1 MSYFKNVCLLKS
13 PQKFDIPQAII
24 LSDLIEICYLAGMVK
39 GDVDSINIPINI
51 YASNPFHDFERYL
64 RTHRADIIGISSMT
78 GAYSNALEYAKI
90 AKKDNLYVVLGGY
103 HPTAL
108 PDEVLKSPY
117 VDAVIR
123 GEGEFTFKELVNEGP
138 SEGVLGLSFK
148 DNGNVIHNPDRDVIA
163 NLDVVPHPLREIRP
177 KRFGSKSNDY
187 SLDTI
192 FTSRGCRVKCSFCSN
207 DMVNK
212 NWRHRSPENV
222 IEELKMIHS
231 TKKRKIIK
239 IWDANVLTDVD
250 RMERIVDLMFENNL
264 TNFKIWTES
273 RTTDI
278 IRAERIMQ
286 KLHDIGLKHVSLG
299 IESPNLETLKRIR
312 KGTTPKTCEKAIE
325 ILNDYK
331 IKIQGYLIIG
341 HLNETVEDIKR
352 YPEYARMLGLKQVA
366 FMVMTPYPG
375 TRIFDEYKKEKA
387 INSYRWDMYNNFGTV
402 VEPNKIDLKTLKKM
416 FVYCYGKFYGVD
428 VSSRHH
434 TILDIVHE
442 TIYRLIFVAVIEKND
457 DRNNY
462 SDLKDYLLE
471 YLRTLVGIS
480 TNDAEFKSSRL
491 LKILGKKIIFR
502 FFHSKGNSIDF
513 RFTTNGSLTNLSIT
527 NGTKVPGYR
536 CITVS
541 LDDILSFEE
550 HLPTKNI
557 VAITTKYKI
566 AKVNRIKKTRRYL
579 SLLLDKNFQVLI
591 YHITAFIIKTTA
603 RSAFHNTQ
611 RY

>member
-24 LSDLIEICYLAGMVK
+24 LSDLIEICYLAGMVQ
-39 GDVDSINIPINI
+39 GDVDSINIPVNI

-78 GAYSNALEYAKI
+78 GAYNNALEYAKI
-90 AKKDNLYVVLGGY
+90 AKKHNLYVVLGGY

-108 PDEVLKSPY
+108 PDEVLRSPY

-138 SEGVLGLSFK
+138 SKGVLGLSFK

-192 FTSRGCRVKCSFCSN
+192 FTSRGCRIKCSFCSN

-231 TKKRKIIK
+231 TRKRKILK

-250 RMERIVDLMFENNL
+250 RMEKIVDLMFENSL

-286 KLHDIGLKHVSLG
+286 KLHDIGLRHVSLG

-312 KGTTPKTCEKAIE
+312 KGTTPKTTEKAIE

-375 TRIFDEYKKEKA
+375 THIFDEYKQEKA

-416 FVYCYGKFYGVD
+416 FVYCYGKFYGVN

-434 TILDIVHE
+434 TILDTVHE
-442 TIYRLIFVAVIEKND
+442 TIYRLIFVAVTEKND
-457 DRNNY
+457 DRNSF
-462 SDLKDYLLE
+462 SDIKDYMLE
-471 YLRTLVGIS
+471 YLRTLVGNNI
-480 TNDAEFKSSRL
+480 NDANFRDSRI

-502 FFHSKGNSIDF
+502 FFHSKGNSVDF
-513 RFTTNGSLTNLSIT
+513 KFTKNESLTNLSII
-527 NGTKVPGYR
+527 NGTRVTGYR
-536 CITVS
+536 CITIY
-541 LDDILSFEE
+541 LDDILNFEE
-550 HLPTKNI
+550 HLPTRRF

-566 AKVNRIKKTRRYL
+566 AKVNKIKKSVRYL
-579 SLLLDKNFQVLI
+579 SLILDKNLQASI
-591 YHITAFIIKTTA
+591 CHITAFIIKTA
-603 RSAFHNTQ
+603 VRSTFLNLR

>member
-13 PQKFDIPQAII
+13 PQKVDAPYA
-24 LSDLIEICYLAGMVK
+24 LTVSDLTEICYLAGMVNN
-39 GDVDSINIPINI
+39 DVDSITIPVNT
-51 YASNPFHDFERYL
+51 YASNPLHDFEKYL
-64 RTHRADIIGISSMT
+64 RTHKADMIGISSMT
-78 GAYSNALEYAKI
+78 GAYTNALEYAKI
-90 AKKDNLYVVLGGY
+90 AKKHNLFVVLGGY

-108 PDEVLKSPY
+108 PGEVLKSPY

-177 KRFGSKSNDY
+177 RRFGSKSNDY
-187 SLDTI
+187 LLDTI
-192 FTSRGCRVKCSFCSN
+192 FTSRGCRIKCSFCSN

-222 IEELKMIHS
+222 IEELKMIH
-231 TKKRKIIK
+231 TAEKRKMLK
-239 IWDANVLTDVD
+239 IWDANVLTDVN
-250 RMERIVDLMFENNL
+250 RMERIVDLMFESNL

-286 KLHDIGLKHVSLG
+286 KLHDIGFRHVSLG
-299 IESPNLETLKRIR
+299 IESPNLETLKSIR

-331 IKIQGYLIIG
+331 IKIQGYFIIG
-341 HLNETVEDIKR
+341 HLNETVEDIKK

-375 TRIFDEYKKEKA
+375 TRIYNEYKKENA

-416 FVYCYGKFYGVD
+416 LIYCYAKFFGVD

-434 TILDIVHE
+434 TILDTVHE
-442 TIYRLIFVAVIEKND
+442 TIFRLIFVAVIEKND
-457 DRNNY
+457 DRNSY
-462 SDLKDYLLE
+462 SDLKNYLLE
-471 YLRTLVGIS
+471 YLRTLVGINI
-480 TNDAEFKSSRL
+480 NDANFKNSWL
-491 LKILGKKIIFR
+491 LKRLGKKIIFR
-502 FFHSKGNSIDF
+502 FFHSGGNSVDF
-513 RFTTNGSLTNLSIT
+513 KFTTNGSLTNLSIT
-527 NGTKVPGYR
+527 NGTKVTGYR
-536 CITVS
+536 CITID

-550 HLPTKNI
+550 HLPPKRI
-557 VAITTKYKI
+557 LAITTKYKI
-566 AKVNRIKKTRRYL
+566 AKVNKIKKSVRYL
-579 SLLLDKNFQVLI
+579 SLFLDRNFQALI
-591 YHITAFIIKTTA
+591 YHITAFIIKTA
-603 RSAFHNTQ
+603 IRNAFLNLR

>member
-13 PQKFDIPQAII
+13 PQKVDIPQALI

-39 GDVDSINIPINI
+39 NDVDSINIPVNI
-51 YASNPFHDFERYL
+51 YATNPLHDFERYL
-64 RTHRADIIGISSMT
+64 KTHPADMIGISSMT
-78 GAYSNALEYAKI
+78 GAYTNALEYAKI
-90 AKKDNLYVVLGGY
+90 AKKHNLYVVLGGY

-148 DNGNVIHNPDRDVIA
+148 DNGNIIHNPDRDVIA

-177 KRFGSKSNDY
+177 KRFGNKSNDY

-192 FTSRGCRVKCSFCSN
+192 FTSRGCRIKCSFCSN

-212 NWRHRSPENV
+212 NWRHRSSENV
-222 IEELKMIHS
+222 IEELKMIHT
-231 TKKRKIIK
+231 TKKRKILK

-250 RMERIVDLMFENNL
+250 RMERIVDQMFENNL

-286 KLHDIGLKHVSLG
+286 KLHDIGLRHVSLG

-375 TRIFDEYKKEKA
+375 TAIFEEYKNEDS

-402 VEPNKIDLKTLKKM
+402 VEPNKINLKTLKKM

-428 VSSRHH
+428 KSSRHH
-434 TILDIVHE
+434 TILDTVHE
-442 TIYRLIFVAVIEKND
+442 TIYRLIFVVVNEKND
-457 DRNNY
+457 DRN
-462 SDLKDYLLE
+462 SREDLKDYMLE
-471 YLRTLVGIS
+471 YLRTLVGNNI
-480 TNDAEFKSSRL
+480 NDAEFRDSRL
-491 LKILGKKIIFR
+491 VKSLGKKIIFR
-502 FFHSKGNSIDF
+502 FFHSEGNSVDF
-513 RFTTNGSLTNLSIT
+513 KFTMNGSLTNLSIT
-527 NGTKVPGYR
+527 NSTKLIGYR
-536 CITVS
+536 CITVY
-541 LDDILSFEE
+541 LEDILNFEE
-550 HLPTKNI
+550 HLPTKRI

-566 AKVNRIKKTRRYL
+566 AKVNKTKKLVRYL
-579 SLLLDKNFQVLI
+579 SLVLDKNFLALI
-591 YHITAFIIKTTA
+591 YHITAFIIKTA
-603 RSAFHNTQ
+603 IRSAFLNLR

>member
-13 PQKFDIPQAII
+13 PQKYDIPQAII
-24 LSDLIEICYLAGMVK
+24 LSDLIEICYMAGMVK
-39 GDVDSINIPINI
+39 GDVDSINIPVNI
-51 YASNPFHDFERYL
+51 YASNPIHDFERYL

-90 AKKDNLYVVLGGY
+90 AKKNNLYVVLGGY

-402 VEPNKIDLKTLKKM
+402 VEPNNIDLKTLKKM

-541 LDDILSFEE
+541 LDDILNFEE
-550 HLPTKNI
+550 HLPTKKI

-566 AKVNRIKKTRRYL
+566 AKVNKIKKTRRYL
-579 SLLLDKNFQVLI
+579 SLLLDKNFQALI

-603 RSAFHNTQ
+603 RSAFHNTR